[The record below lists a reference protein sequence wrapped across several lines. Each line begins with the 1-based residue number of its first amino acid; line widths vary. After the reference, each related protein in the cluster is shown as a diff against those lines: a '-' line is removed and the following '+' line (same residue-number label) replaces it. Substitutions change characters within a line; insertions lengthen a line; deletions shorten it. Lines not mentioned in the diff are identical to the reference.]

1 METTKQELYKQL
13 LEKRQ
18 RIGEFAEDFI
28 FIVDNNFSIQYLN
41 DCAARHLECPQQ
53 EVIGKPLSD
62 LFSPNLYETLK
73 ENLQTVFKSGESF
86 SLQNRIAFS
95 NKEFWLDTHLTPI
108 KELDAVTGVLVIAR
122 DITEQRR

>member
-1 METTKQELYKQL
+1 METTKKELYKQI

-18 RIGEFAEDFI
+18 RIGKFAEDFI
-28 FIVDNNFSIQYLN
+28 FIVDNDLSIQYLN
-41 DCAARHLECPQQ
+41 NCAARHLGCPQQ
-53 EVIGKPLSD
+53 DVIGKPLSD
-62 LFSPNLYETLK
+62 LFSFNSYETLK

-86 SLQNRIAFS
+86 SSQNRIAFS
-95 NKEFWLDTHLTPI
+95 NEEFRLDTHLTPI